1 MVDERRL
8 GPDGAGGLGLSH
20 EASLG
25 FSVKARRIPERD
37 LSADSPQRLGIEEL
51 RDEFPG
57 AVPMWI
63 QGTLGQ
69 ELELG
74 FKHALDLGAGS
85 SLELG
90 FTATQGTTVEM
101 TRLAF

>member
-1 MVDERRL
+1 M
-8 GPDGAGGLGLSH
+8 
-20 EASLG
+20 
-25 FSVKARRIPERD
+25 KARRIPERD

-101 TRLAF
+101 TRLAFLEGSAKGLMDSGS